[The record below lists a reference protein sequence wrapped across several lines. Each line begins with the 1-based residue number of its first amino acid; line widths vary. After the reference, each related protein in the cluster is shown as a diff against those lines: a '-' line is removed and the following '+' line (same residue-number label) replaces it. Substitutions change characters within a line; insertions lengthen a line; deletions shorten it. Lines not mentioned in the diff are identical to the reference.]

1 MKLVISKRL
10 IFFLIPVLALL
21 SSILFALVQVQKL
34 QGTLQWVKHTS
45 NVIIRL
51 ESMTMNISES
61 ESLLF
66 GYMMTKDESFQD
78 RYNES
83 IESVNKD
90 VENIEKSL
98 TVNPVQIDNFREI
111 RKLVRKKLILQK
123 EAMRLSR
130 TEKLTIDQIMLR
142 FNLGRNYLEN
152 IKKIKQVME
161 AEESKILNDKQKS
174 SNADTKKTI
183 YGVLISFIASCIVG
197 FYLLIFII
205 KDISNE
211 KKIKDN
217 LIEINEN
224 KNKFFSIIS
233 HDLKGPV
240 SNILKLSEL
249 AREAKDQEEIR
260 KINEMI
266 ELSSRKVH
274 ILLSDLLNWASIQMN
289 SIKILPQSI
298 NLNELVEENINVLGD
313 MAINKNIKLLNETKP
328 STIVW
333 ADYAMLS
340 TVIRNLVSNGIKF
353 TNPNGYVKVT
363 SRLQNGNIEIYVSDN
378 GVGMSS
384 EVKGKLFKK
393 DITYSKVGTANEKG
407 SGMGL
412 KISKDFVEKNGG
424 TISVE
429 SEEGKGTSFKII
441 FSNRN
446 LENQ

>member
-10 IFFLIPVLALL
+10 IFFLIPVFALL

-34 QGTLQWVKHTS
+34 QGTLKWVKHTS

-66 GYMMTKDESFQD
+66 GYMMTKDETFLN
-78 RYNES
+78 RYSETAES
-83 IESVNKD
+83 INKD
-90 VENIEKSL
+90 IEKIEKSL
-98 TVNPVQIDNFREI
+98 TVNPVQIDNFKEI
-111 RKLVRKKLILQK
+111 RRLVRKKLILQN
-123 EAMRLSR
+123 EAMLLSR
-130 TEKLTIDQIMLR
+130 SEKLTIDQIMLR
-142 FNLGRNYLEN
+142 FNLGRNYLEK
-152 IKKIKQVME
+152 IKQIKQVME

-174 SNADTKKTI
+174 SNADIKKTV
-183 YGVLISFIASCIVG
+183 YGVLISFIASGIVG

-224 KNKFFSIIS
+224 KNKFFSLIS

-249 AREAKDQEEIR
+249 ARETKDQDEIR

-274 ILLSDLLNWASIQMN
+274 VLLSDLLNWASAQMN
-289 SIKILPQSI
+289 SIKISPQSI
-298 NLNELVEENINVLGD
+298 KLNELIQENINVLSD
-313 MAINKNIKLLNETKP
+313 TAINKNIKLLNETE
-328 STIVW
+328 SSATVW
-333 ADYAMLS
+333 ADYEMLS
-340 TVIRNLVSNGIKF
+340 TVIRNLISNGIKF
-353 TNPNGYVKVT
+353 TNPNGYVKIT
-363 SRLQNGNIEIYVSDN
+363 SRLQNGNIEIFVSDN
-378 GVGMSS
+378 GVGMSP
-384 EVKGKLFKK
+384 EVQNKLFKK
-393 DITYSKVGTANEKG
+393 DITYSKTGTANEKG

-429 SEEGKGTSFKII
+429 SEEGKGTSFKIV
-441 FSNRN
+441 FSNRI
-446 LENQ
+446 

>member
-34 QGTLQWVKHTS
+34 QGTLKWVKHTS
-45 NVIIRL
+45 NLIIRL
-51 ESMTMNISES
+51 ESMTLNISES

-66 GYMMTKDESFQD
+66 GFIMTKDDTFLK
-78 RYNES
+78 RYNETV
-83 IESVNKD
+83 ESVNKD
-90 VENIEKSL
+90 IENIEKSL
-98 TVNPVQIDNFREI
+98 SVNPVQIDNFKEI
-111 RKLVRKKLILQK
+111 KKLVRKKLILQN
-123 EAMRLSR
+123 EAIRFIK
-130 TEKLTIDQIMLR
+130 TEALTIEQTMLR
-142 FNLGRNYLEN
+142 FNLGRTYLEK

-161 AEESKILNDKQKS
+161 AEESTILDHKQNA
-174 SNADTKKTI
+174 SNEDIKKTI
-183 YGVLISFIASCIVG
+183 YGVLFSFIASCIVG
-197 FYLLIFII
+197 FYLFIFII
-205 KDISNE
+205 KDIANE

-249 AREAKDQEEIR
+249 AVETKDQEELR

-274 ILLSDLLNWASIQMN
+274 VLLSDLLNWASIQMN
-289 SIKILPQSI
+289 SIKISPKSI
-298 NLNELVEENINVLGD
+298 RLNELVEENINVLSD
-313 MAINKNIKLLNETKP
+313 MANNKNIKLLNETEL

-333 ADYAMLS
+333 ADYEMLS
-340 TVIRNLVSNGIKF
+340 TVIRNLISNGIKF
-353 TNPNGYVKVT
+353 TDLNGYVKVT
-363 SRLQNGNIEIYVSDN
+363 SKYQNGNIEIYVSDN
-378 GVGMSS
+378 GVGMPP
-384 EVKGKLFKK
+384 EVKNKLFKK
-393 DITYSKVGTANEKG
+393 DITYSKAGTANEKG

-429 SEEGKGTSFKII
+429 SEEGRGTSFKIV

-446 LENQ
+446 

>member
-21 SSILFALVQVQKL
+21 SSIFFALVQVQKL
-34 QGTLQWVKHTS
+34 QGTLKWVKHTS

-51 ESMTMNISES
+51 ESMTLNISES

-66 GYMMTKDESFQD
+66 GYMMTKDDTFLN
-78 RYNES
+78 RYSETTKS
-83 IESVNKD
+83 INKD
-90 VENIEKSL
+90 IENIEKSL
-98 TVNPVQIDNFREI
+98 TASSAQIDNFKEI
-111 RKLVRKKLILQK
+111 KKLVKKKLILQN
-123 EAMRLSR
+123 EAMRLIK
-130 TEKLTIDQIMLR
+130 TEALTIDQIMLR
-142 FNLGRNYLEN
+142 FNLGRSYLEK

-161 AEESKILNDKQKS
+161 VEESKILDHKQNS
-174 SNADTKKTI
+174 SNADIKKTI

-197 FYLLIFII
+197 FYLFIFII
-205 KDISNE
+205 KDITNE

-249 AREAKDQEEIR
+249 AGETKDQEEIR

-274 ILLSDLLNWASIQMN
+274 TLLSDLLNWASIQMN
-289 SIKILPQSI
+289 SIKISPQSI
-298 NLNELVEENINVLGD
+298 KLNELVEENINVLGD

-328 STIVW
+328 STILW

-340 TVIRNLVSNGIKF
+340 TVIRNLISNGIKF

-363 SRLQNGNIEIYVSDN
+363 SELQNGNIEIYVSDT
-378 GVGMSS
+378 GVGMSP
-384 EVKGKLFKK
+384 EVKSKLFKK
-393 DITYSKVGTANEKG
+393 DITYSKPGTANEKG

-429 SEEGKGTSFKII
+429 SEEGRGTSFKIT
-441 FSNRN
+441 FSNGNR
-446 LENQ
+446 ENQ

>member
-1 MKLVISKRL
+1 MKFIISKRL

-34 QGTLQWVKHTS
+34 QGTLKWVKHTS

-51 ESMTMNISES
+51 ESMTLNISES
-61 ESLLF
+61 ESIIF
-66 GYMMTKDESFQD
+66 GYMMTKNDTLLN
-78 RYNES
+78 RYIEATKS
-83 IESVNKD
+83 INKD
-90 VENIEKSL
+90 IETIEKSL
-98 TVNPVQIDNFREI
+98 TVNPVQIDNFKEI
-111 RKLVRKKLILQK
+111 RKLVRKKLILQN
-123 EAMRLSR
+123 EAVRLIKS
-130 TEKLTIDQIMLR
+130 EALTIDQIMLR
-142 FNLGRNYLEN
+142 FNLGRSYLEE

-161 AEESKILNDKQKS
+161 SEESAILDHKQKS
-174 SNADTKKTI
+174 SNEGIKKTI

-197 FYLLIFII
+197 FYLFIFII

-211 KKIKDN
+211 KKIKDS

-249 AREAKDQEEIR
+249 ARETKDQEEIR

-384 EVKGKLFKK
+384 EVKSKLFKK

-446 LENQ
+446 LGNQ